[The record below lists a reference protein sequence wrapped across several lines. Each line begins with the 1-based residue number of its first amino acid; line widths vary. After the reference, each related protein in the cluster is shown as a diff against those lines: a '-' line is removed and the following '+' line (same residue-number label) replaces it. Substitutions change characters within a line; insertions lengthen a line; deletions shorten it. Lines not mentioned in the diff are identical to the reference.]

1 MTVKEELLAE
11 LVDKTLV
18 IGRSI
23 GAEDNEIAIAFA
35 KGMAA
40 VFAPPRDREPL
51 SGPARVRAVG
61 VHTLDD
67 QQIRLP
73 I

>member
-1 MTVKEELLAE
+1 MTIKEELLAE
-11 LVDKTLV
+11 LVDKTLL

-35 KGMAA
+35 KGLAT
-40 VFAPPRDREPL
+40 VFAPSLEPEPQSDRT
-51 SGPARVRAVG
+51 RANNSR
-61 VHTLDD
+61 TSDD

-73 I
+73 L